1 MWAED
6 DKDGREWEGG
16 GGEKE
21 ETTEESSA
29 QGLKKHCSNAM
40 NATGT
45 AGVMHPYNVNVC
57 LHVLEANP
65 DINVT

>member
-6 DKDGREWEGG
+6 NKDGRVWEGG

-21 ETTEESSA
+21 GTTEESSV

-40 NATGT
+40 NATGA
-45 AGVMHPYNVNVC
+45 AGMIYLYNGNVC
-57 LHVLEANP
+57 LL
-65 DINVT
+65 

>member
-6 DKDGREWEGG
+6 DKDEECGKGV
-16 GGEKE
+16 E

-45 AGVMHPYNVNVC
+45 AGMMHLYNV
-57 LHVLEANP
+57 
-65 DINVT
+65 T